1 MALCLF
7 LNRLVWPHALYPAQY
22 CTLRRAVPR
31 QIENGRVFFFFCL
44 KSALNPHTSEKDVS
58 QILSSPYDQLLSML
72 NWGVPPSI
80 HTSLLPSR
88 DTNVTFC
95 TTLHLTPSPVST
107 LCNVD
112 PQIAREI
119 DTRTHAGKEWYLM
132 LQRCDEHARDFYTPP
147 PPRPNVKWT
156 KESPQHTI
164 SGRGV
169 RGSETPELDAR
180 SNEVDSVCD

>member
-1 MALCLF
+1 MA
-7 LNRLVWPHALYPAQY
+7 
-22 CTLRRAVPR
+22 
-31 QIENGRVFFFFCL
+31 GFFFCL

-58 QILSSPYDQLLSML
+58 QIVSSPYDQLLSML

-119 DTRTHAGKEWYLM
+119 DTRTHAGKERYPM
-132 LQRCDEHARDFYTPP
+132 LQRCDEHAHDFYTPHP
-147 PPRPNVKWT
+147 PGPM
-156 KESPQHTI
+156 S
-164 SGRGV
+164 SGRRSLLSTQFRAEEWGGV
-169 RGSETPELDAR
+169 RPQSWTPGWMR
-180 SNEVDSVCD
+180 